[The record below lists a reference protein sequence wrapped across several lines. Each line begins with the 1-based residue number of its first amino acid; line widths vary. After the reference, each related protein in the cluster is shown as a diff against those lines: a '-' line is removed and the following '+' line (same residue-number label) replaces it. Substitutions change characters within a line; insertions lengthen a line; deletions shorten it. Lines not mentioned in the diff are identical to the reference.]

1 MQRDGCLIYY
11 LDMPPR
17 PPPSTT
23 TRSWVKADLLF
34 LGLSLM
40 TGMPAA
46 DVAGFLGRNEDEVRE
61 KAVELRREGC
71 MKSTAKVPPR

>member
-1 MQRDGCLIYY
+1 M
-11 LDMPPR
+11 
-17 PPPSTT
+17 
-23 TRSWVKADLLF
+23 KADLLF